1 MRVLVAAASKHGGT
15 AEIAE
20 WIGTALT
27 ESGVEAV
34 VLAAEDVAGIDGFDA
49 VILGSGVYAGHWL
62 EPGRR
67 LAAALTPLLVDR
79 PVWLFSSGPLGDPLK
94 PEGDP
99 VGVAELLDATG
110 AREHRIFG
118 GRVAREG
125 LGFGEKAV
133 VMALRVGDRDDRPR
147 DEVEAWARSIA
158 ASLTAVP
165 RERVPVAVVE
175 PVTIIE
181 PVTAPH

>member
-20 WIGTALT
+20 WIGATLT
-27 ESGVEAV
+27 EAGIETV
-34 VLAAEDVAGIDGFDA
+34 VLEAEDVAGIDGFDA

-67 LAAALTPLLVDR
+67 LATALAPRLVDR

-99 VGVAELLDATG
+99 VGIPELLDATG

-118 GRVAREG
+118 GRIAREG

-133 VMALRVGDRDDRPR
+133 VMALRVSDRDDRPR
-147 DEVEAWARSIA
+147 DEVVAWARSIA
-158 ASLTAVP
+158 SELTAP
-165 RERVPVAVVE
+165 RRERITAPV
-175 PVTIIE
+175 IE
-181 PVTAPH
+181 PVSVTR